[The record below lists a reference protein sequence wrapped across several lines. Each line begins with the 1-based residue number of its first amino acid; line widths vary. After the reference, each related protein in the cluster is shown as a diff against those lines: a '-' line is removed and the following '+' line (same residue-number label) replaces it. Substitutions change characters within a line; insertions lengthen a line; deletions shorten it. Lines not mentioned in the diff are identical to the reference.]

1 MNLIKKMEELIKE
14 KLNENVEFDKILSL
28 NILYLKYKMI
38 LETKDYGSLYVLKYF
53 CYDRCYDHEIKQI
66 NEHYNIDI
74 LVNNPFKS
82 QVLDELNSSNLI
94 DISSFNNNKGD
105 ICISTSGI
113 NYLKKY
119 YNIDSENLFTNMV
132 VFNTINI
139 TNINITNTINNITN
153 GLSDDDRDFFIS
165 ILKDFGKNKDSKSF
179 VEKLKEFS
187 KKVGEDVLINVISN
201 MFNPENISKI
211 LDNLPNF

>member
-1 MNLIKKMEELIKE
+1 M
-14 KLNENVEFDKILSL
+14 
-28 NILYLKYKMI
+28 
-38 LETKDYGSLYVLKYF
+38 
-53 CYDRCYDHEIKQI
+53 
-66 NEHYNIDI
+66 
-74 LVNNPFKS
+74 
-82 QVLDELNSSNLI
+82 DELNSSNLI
-94 DISSFNNNKGD
+94 DISSFDNNKGD

-119 YNIDSENLFTNMV
+119 YNIDSDNLFTNMV

-153 GLSDDDRDFFIS
+153 GLSDDDREFFIS

-211 LDNLPNF
+211 LDNLS

>member
-1 MNLIKKMEELIKE
+1 MEELIKN
-14 KLNENVEFDKILSL
+14 KLSENIEFDKILSL
-28 NILYLKYKMI
+28 NILYLKYRMI
-38 LETKDYGSLYVLKYF
+38 LETKEYDSLYVLKYF
-53 CYDRCYDHEIKQI
+53 CYDRCYDHEIKKI

-74 LVNNPFKS
+74 SVNNPFKS

-94 DISSFNNNKGD
+94 DISSLDNNKGD

-119 YNIDSENLFTNMV
+119 YNIDSDNLFRNMV

-153 GLSDDDRDFFIS
+153 GLSDDDREFFIS

-211 LDNLPNF
+211 LDNLS

>member
-1 MNLIKKMEELIKE
+1 MEELIKE
-14 KLNENVEFDKILSL
+14 KLSENIEFDKILSL
-28 NILYLKYKMI
+28 NILYLKYRMI
-38 LETKDYGSLYVLKYF
+38 LETKDYDSLYVLKYF
-53 CYDRCYDHEIKQI
+53 CYDICYDHEIKQI

-74 LVNNPFKS
+74 SVNNPFKS

-94 DISSFNNNKGD
+94 DISSFDNNKGD
-105 ICISTSGI
+105 IYISTSGI

-119 YNIDSENLFTNMV
+119 YNIDSDNLFTNMV

-153 GLSDDDRDFFIS
+153 GLSDDDREFFIS

-187 KKVGEDVLINVISN
+187 KRSER
-201 MFNPENISKI
+201 MF
-211 LDNLPNF
+211 L

>member
-1 MNLIKKMEELIKE
+1 MEELIKE
-14 KLNENVEFDKILSL
+14 KLSENIEFDKILSL
-28 NILYLKYKMI
+28 NILYLKYRMI
-38 LETKDYGSLYVLKYF
+38 LETKDYDSLYVLKYF

-74 LVNNPFKS
+74 SVNNPFKS

-94 DISSFNNNKGD
+94 DISSFDNNKGD

-119 YNIDSENLFTNMV
+119 YNIDSDNLFTNMV

-153 GLSDDDRDFFIS
+153 GLSDDDREFFIS

-211 LDNLPNF
+211 LDNLS